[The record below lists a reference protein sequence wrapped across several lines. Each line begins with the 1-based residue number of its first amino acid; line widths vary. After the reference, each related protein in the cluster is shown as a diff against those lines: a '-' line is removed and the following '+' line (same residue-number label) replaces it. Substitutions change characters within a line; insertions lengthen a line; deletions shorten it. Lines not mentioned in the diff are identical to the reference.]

1 MKDQELVNA
10 LRCASTAGGPMGD
23 CKKCP
28 FYKMEPVPKNLKKAV
43 NLTEW
48 SSCDVD
54 AVGLAAADRI
64 ANQSTH
70 IAVLQQEIEKLRGDL
85 KLHRCATCDFWR
97 ENDPRC
103 MNGQSQW
110 GGKTVPKDNYCRYWE
125 HHTDW
130 IPVTERLP
138 EPETDVLA
146 VCNRNG
152 YIFVVPAIYED
163 GKMLTQ
169 DSKWNWCD
177 IYTYG
182 LYSEEADDYYV
193 PSGWWENRQFN
204 PDDVYNNLVD
214 CPVTHWMPLPEPP
227 EVEM

>member
-1 MKDQELVNA
+1 MKDKELVNA
-10 LRCASTAGGPMGD
+10 LRAHAEWMQDSKLYLT
-23 CKKCP
+23 
-28 FYKMEPVPKNLKKAV
+28 YPVPY
-43 NLTEW
+43 W
-48 SSCDVD
+48 SVRR
-54 AVGLAAADRI
+54 AADRL
-64 ANQSTH
+64 ANQNTH
-70 IAVLQQEIEKLRGDL
+70 ILALQKEIEDLRAQNEQLRGAAAL
-85 KLHRCATCDFWR
+85 VAKESAELLERR
-97 ENDPRC
+97 
-103 MNGQSQW
+103 
-110 GGKTVPKDNYCRYWE
+110 
-125 HHTDW
+125 W

-182 LYSEEADDYYV
+182 LYNEEADDYYV

-204 PDDVYNNLVD
+204 PDDVYNNPVD

-227 EVEM
+227 EVKE

>member
-1 MKDQELVNA
+1 MTDQELIQA
-10 LRCASTAGGPMGD
+10 LRCCAEGE
-23 CKKCP
+23 CKGCAMHADKQRCQEN
-28 FYKMEPVPKNLKKAV
+28 ML
-43 NLTEW
+43 
-48 SSCDVD
+48 SR
-54 AVGLAAADRI
+54 AADRLE
-64 ANQSTH
+64 QMP
-70 IAVLQQEIEKLRGDL
+70 Q
-85 KLHRCATCDFWR
+85 
-97 ENDPRC
+97 
-103 MNGQSQW
+103 
-110 GGKTVPKDNYCRYWE
+110 
-125 HHTDW
+125 W
-130 IPVTERLP
+130 IPVAERLP

-214 CPVTHWMPLPEPP
+214 CPVTHWMPLPAAPGEEPR
-227 EVEM
+227 